1 MYLKLGD
8 GMLTVVL
15 NKNEEKEK
23 IEGFPWVFN
32 NEINSFKGDNIVSGE
47 VVRVVTFDGK
57 FVAYGFLNTSSKI
70 MVRILSRN
78 EEDVIDREFFKR
90 KMEYALEHRKNIN
103 FNDSNCMRLIF
114 AEADSLP
121 GLIVDKYANYLSVQ
135 FLSLGMD
142 KTKGMIVELLI
153 ELTGCLGIYERSDVP
168 VREKEGLPLFKGPIY
183 GEFDPRVEVMVNGI
197 KFIFDLAEGQKTGYF
212 LDQKLNRDNIKY
224 YCKDK
229 NVLDCFSNVG
239 GFALHA
245 CKYGAAHVDA
255 CDISKKAC
263 DDILVNARLNNFNQL
278 DVICE
283 DTFNLLRDPKMVNKY
298 DTIILDPPAFTK
310 SKDSVKNAYKGYK
323 EINLSAMKIIKS
335 GGYLLTFSCS
345 QHMTPDLF
353 MQMIKEAAHDAKR
366 SVQFLDFRIQS
377 IDHPALLQSDEQL
390 YLKCMKLRIN

>member
-1 MYLKLGD
+1 
-8 GMLTVVL
+8 MLSVVL

-23 IEGFPWVFN
+23 ILGFPWVFN
-32 NEINSFKGDNIVSGE
+32 NEIHSFIGDNIVSGE
-47 VVRVVTFDGK
+47 VVKVVTIDGK
-57 FVAYGFLNTSSKI
+57 FVAYGFLNTESKI

-78 EEDVIDREFFKR
+78 ESDVIDREFFKR
-90 KMEYALEHRKNIN
+90 QMQYAIEHRNNLN
-103 FNDSNCMRLIF
+103 FKESNCMRVIF

-121 GLIVDKYANYLSVQ
+121 GLIVDKYADYLSVQ

-142 KTKGMIVELLI
+142 KIKGMLVELLV
-153 ELTGCLGIYERSDVP
+153 ELTGCKGIYERSDVP
-168 VREKEGLPLFKGPIY
+168 VREKEGLPLIKGPLY
-183 GEFDPRVEVMVNGI
+183 GEFDPRIEVLENGI
-197 KFIFDLAEGQKTGYF
+197 KFIVDLAEGQKTGYF
-212 LDQKLNRDNIKY
+212 LDQKLNRDIIKY
-224 YCKDK
+224 YCNGK

-245 CKYGAAHVDA
+245 CKYGASHVDA

-263 DDILVNARLNNFNQL
+263 DDILVNAKLNGFDQL

-283 DTFNLLRDPKMVNKY
+283 DTFNLLRDPSMVNKY
-298 DTIILDPPAFTK
+298 DTIVLDPPAFTK

-353 MQMIKEAAHDAKR
+353 MQMINDAAADAKR

-377 IDHPALLQSDEQL
+377 PDHPALLQSEEQL
-390 YLKCMKLRIN
+390 YLKCMILRIK